1 MTDVRVQECA
11 DPLALVEHVA
21 SSACS
26 LPSDVHI
33 ALTGGRAGTAI
44 TSEIVRQRTTPV
56 QLWFSDERFV
66 PSHSAERND
75 HVVSPALGIP
85 HFVHINRVLGS
96 DECVDVAAAAR
107 DYRAQV
113 ESVALTRRLELVIL
127 SIGPD
132 GHIASL
138 FPGHRLL
145 RESAA
150 AVVEIT
156 DSPKPPPQRV
166 TWTLPL
172 INCAKR
178 VWLIAAGTEKDSM
191 VQRVIAGDESIP
203 ASCVRG
209 QEETVLYRCP

>member
-1 MTDVRVQECA
+1 
-11 DPLALVEHVA
+11 
-21 SSACS
+21 
-26 LPSDVHI
+26 
-33 ALTGGRAGTAI
+33 
-44 TSEIVRQRTTPV
+44 
-56 QLWFSDERFV
+56 
-66 PSHSAERND
+66 
-75 HVVSPALGIP
+75 
-85 HFVHINRVLGS
+85 
-96 DECVDVAAAAR
+96 
-107 DYRAQV
+107 
-113 ESVALTRRLELVIL
+113 LTRQLELVIL